1 MYYVARTYNAMQM
14 AKMMKNALLSVA
26 AVMCA
31 LDAKDDEDY
40 VATRVSCKQLAKL
53 HGFNGSLIYED
64 YADFKRLKA
73 SNRIKNLTNFNKFLC
88 ILNATIGLTIKVSN
102 TLNNAKGYAFK
113 ATADIFK
120 HFKAVQKHS

>member
-1 MYYVARTYNAMQM
+1 MQI
-14 AKMMKNALLSVA
+14 AKIIKNALLSVA

-53 HGFNGSLIYED
+53 YGFNGSLIYKD

-73 SNRIKNLTNFNKFLC
+73 SNCIKNLTNSNKFLR
-88 ILNATIGLTIKVSN
+88 ILNATMGLTMKVSN

-120 HFKAVQKHS
+120 HFKVVQKHS